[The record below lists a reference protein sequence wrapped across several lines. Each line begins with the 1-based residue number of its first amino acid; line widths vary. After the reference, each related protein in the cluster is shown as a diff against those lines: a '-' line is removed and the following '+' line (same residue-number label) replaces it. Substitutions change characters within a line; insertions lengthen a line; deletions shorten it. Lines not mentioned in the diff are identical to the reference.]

1 VTLGSSHLLT
11 LVMTLLLTL
20 VMSCVFMRM
29 GIHPTS
35 AKETHMNI
43 ENLQD
48 AITVTRH
55 AQSDR
60 DAQLVHLLEKMADRI
75 SQLEARLDRLSDL
88 TVGSDEESFDE
99 KVLQVLRV
107 RSGSAREALEVLGS
121 DCGFDSGVLS
131 VIEENSY
138 TVYTHIEAEIE
149 EKMDSFS
156 QSHAFAEAVAEAVQ
170 GSIVKIVEDVLSPE
184 LLHDAIIDTL
194 GDPEDIVRK
203 GLRSII

>member
-1 VTLGSSHLLT
+1 
-11 LVMTLLLTL
+11 
-20 VMSCVFMRM
+20 
-29 GIHPTS
+29 
-35 AKETHMNI
+35 MNI

-55 AQSDR
+55 ARGDR
-60 DAQLVHLLEKMADRI
+60 DAQLVQLLEKMADRI

-88 TVGSDEESFDE
+88 TVGSDDQPFDE

-107 RSGSAREALEVLGS
+107 RSGSAREALGLDDADMES
-121 DCGFDSGVLS
+121 WMLS
-131 VIEENSY
+131 VIDENSY
-138 TVYTHIEAEIE
+138 TVFTHIEAEIE

-170 GSIVKIVEDVLSPE
+170 GSIGKIVEDVVSPE
-184 LLHDAIIDTL
+184 MLHDAIIDTL